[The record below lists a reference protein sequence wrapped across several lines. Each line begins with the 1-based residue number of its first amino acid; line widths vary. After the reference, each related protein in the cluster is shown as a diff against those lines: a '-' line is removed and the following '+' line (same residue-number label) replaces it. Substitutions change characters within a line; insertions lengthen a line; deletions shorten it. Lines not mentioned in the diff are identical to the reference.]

1 MESYKQFNNLL
12 KGLSHL
18 EKYPLYK
25 ESRHEIYDVSTWSI
39 ITFRKNLPQRINKY
53 KAHTTECEIQEEI
66 LLNNDCEEMMHIP
79 VVFQANMKPIEDDN
93 NKGDF
98 NDWNR
103 VDIEP
108 KWNSLDLAEYI
119 LKNIIIDTM
128 KI

>member
-1 MESYKQFNNLL
+1 ML
-12 KGLSHL
+12 
-18 EKYPLYK
+18 
-25 ESRHEIYDVSTWSI
+25 
-39 ITFRKNLPQRINKY
+39 
-53 KAHTTECEIQEEI
+53 
-66 LLNNDCEEMMHIP
+66 HIP

-93 NKGDF
+93 NKGYF